1 MKNCPSC
8 HLTYP
13 DDGPEFCVNDGTPL
27 VSSDPSYTPGGQW
40 NAPPPPQAW
49 GYPPPPPLPPPD
61 AASPPGAARL
71 ASTAL
76 IMGITATATLILG
89 FLLSASAANTY
100 YGPNVGMIKFAS
112 VLFILMFITGLTA
125 INLGL
130 VALSMSSQNPSR
142 KAKSIIG
149 LCLGLL
155 PFLLIIILF
164 MAASGPRLRF

>member
-8 HLTYP
+8 HMTYP

-27 VSSDPSYTPGGQW
+27 VSSDPSYNPGGQW
-40 NAPPPPQAW
+40 NAPPPPPQGW
-49 GYPPPPPLPPPD
+49 GYPPPPPPPD
-61 AASPPGAARL
+61 SASTPGAARL

-76 IMGITATATLILG
+76 IMGIIATATLILG

-100 YGPNVGMIKFAS
+100 YGPNLTMVKFATI
-112 VLFILMFITGLTA
+112 LFILMFITGLTA

-130 VALSMSSQNPSR
+130 VALSMSGQNPTR
-142 KAKSIIG
+142 KAKSIVG
-149 LCLGLL
+149 LCLGFL

-164 MAASGPRLRF
+164 MAASRPGFRF

>member
-8 HLTYP
+8 HTTYP
-13 DDGPEFCVNDGTPL
+13 DDGPEYCVNDGTPL
-27 VSSDPSYTPGGQW
+27 VSSDPSYSPGGQW
-40 NAPPPPQAW
+40 NAPPPQNW
-49 GYPPPPPLPPPD
+49 GYPPPLPPD
-61 AASPPGAARL
+61 SASPPGAARL

-76 IMGITATATLILG
+76 IMGIIATASLILG
-89 FLLSASAANTY
+89 FLLSASASNSY

-112 VLFILMFITGLTA
+112 ILFILMFITGLTA

-130 VALSMSSQNPSR
+130 VALSMSGQNPSR

-149 LCLGLL
+149 LCLGFL

-164 MAASGPRLRF
+164 MAANGPRLRF